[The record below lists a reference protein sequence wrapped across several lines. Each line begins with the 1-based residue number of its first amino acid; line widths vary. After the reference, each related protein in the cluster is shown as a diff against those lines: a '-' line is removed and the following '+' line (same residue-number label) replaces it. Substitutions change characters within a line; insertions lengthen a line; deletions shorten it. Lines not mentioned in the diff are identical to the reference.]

1 MSTIGRVTNQGAPS
15 ASAADAGVADDRR
28 AGELDPIGLSAPQ
41 LSPLGKRIEMLR
53 VDRGVS
59 KQLLARAAG
68 TSRQQLWRV
77 MTGKSELTT
86 TLCQRLANVLD
97 VDSRTLSSAA
107 LDGVHLSRSALT
119 FLPAHAGVG
128 HNGPPSLAAYL
139 DNSTLLVRTLRTL
152 PSGDDGL
159 ALKRALLNA
168 LEERARTARLQ
179 IPAWFFRVRASV
191 LDGTL

>member
-1 MSTIGRVTNQGAPS
+1 MSTIDQGVDQSPAG
-15 ASAADAGVADDRR
+15 ASAGGDGRDRDSR
-28 AGELDPIGLSAPQ
+28 AASPTVDLGSPQ

-107 LDGVHLSRSALT
+107 LDGAHHPRSAFT
-119 FLPAHAGVG
+119 FLPAQGTSG
-128 HNGPPSLAAYL
+128 HNVPSSLAAYL
-139 DNSTLLVRTLRTL
+139 DNSTLLARTLRTL
-152 PSGDDGL
+152 PSDDDGV
-159 ALKRALLNA
+159 ALKRALLNT
-168 LEERARTARLQ
+168 LEERARAARLQ
-179 IPAWFFRVRASV
+179 LPAWFFRVRASV